1 MKTKITAS
9 LIILLAIATAGL
21 AQKNSYNA
29 AAVKLIPDT
38 SFMPNA
44 DWGALFYDA
53 SHSDAASRLGVMNET
68 AIGPQEQVVVCNR
81 GNYTIQVLD
90 KTGRVTKTFGKKG
103 YNNGEFAGNPYLRGI
118 LNNKLVVV
126 SDAQG
131 RINFF
136 DLNGNFVKL
145 IALDFVPMDIFPMK
159 SGNLIVWGHVPV
171 SGCRH
176 KNVIA
181 ELNYES
187 GKYSIIYEETES
199 NSQPGIIQTK
209 KDGVLISFSAPYVR
223 NQQMVRVISN
233 DRILLADNTSKAVTI
248 FSKENGRYRE
258 SSFDLQM
265 AQLKVGA
272 EEKQEYYQNFKKQLG
287 KDGLD
292 VSLAEKVKA
301 PGFYPDHLPYFYNII
316 LDEQNNALFFIY
328 TNKPSEDYAFQAYTG
343 EGKFLGQSAF
353 EIEGY
358 ELLSQMAHFHFAGDF
373 VYTLALKHD
382 AAYPVRI
389 LKCRME
395 PIAN

>member
-21 AQKNSYNA
+21 AQKISYNA
-29 AAVKLIPDT
+29 ATVKLIPES
-38 SFMPNA
+38 SFLPNA
-44 DWGALFYDA
+44 DWGSLFYDA

-90 KTGRVTKTFGKKG
+90 KTGRVTKTCGKQG
-103 YNNGEFAGNPYLRGI
+103 YKNGEFANNPYLRGI
-118 LNNKLVVV
+118 LNNKLLVVN
-126 SDAQG
+126 DAQG

-136 DLNGNFVKL
+136 DLDGNFVKL
-145 IALDFVPMDIFPMK
+145 IALDFVPMDIFPLK
-159 SGNLIVWGHVPV
+159 SGNLVVWGIVPM

-209 KDGVLISFSAPYVR
+209 KDGVLISFAAPYVR

-265 AQLKVGA
+265 EQLKVGA
-272 EEKQEYYQNFKKQLG
+272 EEKQAYYENFKKQLG

-343 EGKFLGQSAF
+343 EGEFLGQSAF